1 MIRSMKDQG
10 LSISEISRRLGISRT
25 TVRRYLKSGKVP
37 QYHRDPA
44 GSMIETFLPL
54 VREMIDRHNL
64 SAVRIYEELR
74 KKGFKG
80 SYSLV
85 KQYSR
90 PMRNDRKILAVYRYE
105 TDRLHRNRRKKKE
118 TVCIQHDPWI
128 FQDEVCRVHHG
139 RQHTQRDPHAPQCLQ
154 AFWRIHG
161 YHTF

>member
-37 QYHRDPA
+37 QYQRDPA
-44 GSMIETFLPL
+44 GSMIERFLPL
-54 VREMIDRHNL
+54 VKEMIDQHNL
-64 SAVRIYEELR
+64 SAVRIYKELR

-90 PMRNDRKILAVYRYE
+90 PILNDRKIVAVYRYE
-105 TDRLHRNRRKKKE
+105 TDPGKQSHVDFGEFGYIEIGRKRRK
-118 TVCIQHDPWI
+118 
-128 FQDEVCRVHHG
+128 
-139 RQHTQRDPHAPQCLQ
+139 LY
-154 AFWRIHG
+154 AFSMILG
-161 YHTF
+161 YSGMRYAEFTTDISTF

>member
-1 MIRSMKDQG
+1 MLNLGAADCLNRRDQG
-10 LSISEISRRLGISRT
+10 LSISEISRGLGISRT

-44 GSMIETFLPL
+44 SSMIEPYLPL
-54 VREMIDRHNL
+54 VREMIDQLNL

-90 PMRNDRKILAVYRYE
+90 PMRNDRNILC
-105 TDRLHRNRRKKKE
+105 NRRFIFVHFRRNKS
-118 TVCIQHDPWI
+118 DP
-128 FQDEVCRVHHG
+128 DHLRSSLPE
-139 RQHTQRDPHAPQCLQ
+139 
-154 AFWRIHG
+154 
-161 YHTF
+161 